1 MKLDAHAFSLRQL
14 QYAVA
19 VADALSFRR
28 AAERCHVSQPA
39 LSAQLALLEGALGVR
54 LFERDR
60 RHVVLTPAGTLVVE
74 RARALLRDADDLVG
88 LATRAGDPL
97 AGTLRVGVIP
107 TLSPYLLPEI
117 APALR
122 ARFPRL
128 TLLWSEDKTAS
139 LVAQLDRGDLDAA
152 LLAREAALGDVEGE
166 PIARDAFLLAL
177 PPRHPLATAREPLTP
192 KALRDEPVL
201 LLDDGHC
208 FRDQALAVCS
218 RAKAQ
223 ELEFRATSLPTL
235 VQMVADGNGVTL
247 LPQLAVATE
256 ATRAKLAVR
265 PFAEPAPGR
274 TIALVWRRRSP
285 LASALQQVARTAGE
299 AFAALEPAPTG
310 ATRSGAGRRRQ
321 QGVIRRRGR
330 TT

>member
-28 AAERCHVSQPA
+28 AADRCHVSQPA

-74 RARALLRDADDLVG
+74 RARALLRDADDLIE
-88 LATRAGDPL
+88 LAARTGDPL
-97 AGTLRVGVIP
+97 AGTLRFGVIP

-128 TLLWSEDKTAS
+128 SLLWSEDKTAS
-139 LVAQLDRGDLDAA
+139 LVTQLDRGDLDAA
-152 LLAREAALGDVEGE
+152 LLAREAALGDVDGE
-166 PIARDAFLLAL
+166 TIARDAFLLAL
-177 PPRHPLATAREPLTP
+177 PPRHPLASSRAPLAP

-208 FRDQALAVCS
+208 FRDQALSFCE
-218 RAKAQ
+218 RARAQ
-223 ELEFRATSLPTL
+223 ELEFRATSLSTL
-235 VQMVADGNGVTL
+235 AHMVASGAGVTL
-247 LPQLAVATE
+247 LPEVAARAE
-256 ATRAKLAVR
+256 AARAKLKLR
-265 PFAEPAPGR
+265 RFAAPEPGR
-274 TIALVWRRRSP
+274 TVALIWRKR
-285 LASALQQVARTAGE
+285 SALAPSLRKVAEVLRGAY
-299 AFAALEPAPTG
+299 PAPI
-310 ATRSGAGRRRQ
+310 ARKRLR
-321 QGVIRRRGR
+321 
-330 TT
+330 

>member
-208 FRDQALAVCS
+208 FRDQALSFCE
-218 RAKAQ
+218 RARAQ
-223 ELEFRATSLPTL
+223 ELEFRATSLSTL
-235 VQMVADGNGVTL
+235 SQMVASGAGVTL
-247 LPQLAVATE
+247 LPEVAARSE
-256 ATRAKLAVR
+256 AARAKLKLR
-265 PFAEPAPGR
+265 RFAAPEPGR
-274 TIALVWRRRSP
+274 TVALVWRKS
-285 LASALQQVARTAGE
+285 SALAPSLRKVAEVLR
-299 AFAALEPAPTG
+299 AAYPAKALGKRP
-310 ATRSGAGRRRQ
+310 R
-321 QGVIRRRGR
+321 
-330 TT
+330 

>member
-60 RHVVLTPAGTLVVE
+60 RHVVLTPAGALVVE
-74 RARALLRDADDLVG
+74 RARALLRDADDLIE
-88 LATRAGDPL
+88 LAARAGDPL
-97 AGTLRVGVIP
+97 AGTLRIGVIP

-139 LVAQLDRGDLDAA
+139 LAAQLDRGDLDAA
-152 LLAREAALGDVEGE
+152 LLAREAALGDVDGE
-166 PIARDAFLLAL
+166 TIARDAFLLAL
-177 PPRHPLATAREPLTP
+177 PPRHPLAAAREPLTP

-208 FRDQALAVCS
+208 FRDQALSFCE
-218 RAKAQ
+218 RARAQ
-223 ELEFRATSLPTL
+223 ELEFRATSLSTL
-235 VQMVADGNGVTL
+235 AQMVASGAGVTL
-247 LPQLAVATE
+247 LPEVAARTE
-256 ATRAKLAVR
+256 AARAKLKLR
-265 PFAEPAPGR
+265 RFAAPEPGR
-274 TIALVWRRRSP
+274 TVALVWRKR
-285 LASALQQVARTAGE
+285 SALAPPLRKVAEVLR
-299 AFAALEPAPTG
+299 AAYPAK
-310 ATRSGAGRRRQ
+310 ASGKRLR
-321 QGVIRRRGR
+321 
-330 TT
+330 

>member
-208 FRDQALAVCS
+208 FRDQALSFCE
-218 RAKAQ
+218 RARAQ
-223 ELEFRATSLPTL
+223 ELEFRATSLSTL
-235 VQMVADGNGVTL
+235 SQMVASGAGVTL
-247 LPQLAVATE
+247 LPEVAARSE
-256 ATRAKLAVR
+256 AARAKLKLR
-265 PFAEPAPGR
+265 RFAAPEPGR
-274 TIALVWRRRSP
+274 TVALVWRKR
-285 LASALQQVARTAGE
+285 SALAPSLRKVAEVLR
-299 AFAALEPAPTG
+299 AAYPAKALGKRP
-310 ATRSGAGRRRQ
+310 R
-321 QGVIRRRGR
+321 
-330 TT
+330 